1 MFWLLASF
9 VMIFQLPTPSSSL
22 FCIKHNQQLNLS
34 LSDAINTTNHSINL
48 YPSLLCTTFLKID
61 YVSNNGSVTFDSYNF
76 TDVLNGKNVIKHHMI
91 IGLNDN
97 TVQREFQV
105 FSFKNNSYTDDIQKI
120 YEKSKYSK

>member
-9 VMIFQLPTPSSSL
+9 VMIFQLPTTSSSL

-34 LSDAINTTNHSINL
+34 SSDAINTTNCSINP

-61 YVSNNGSVTFDSYNF
+61 CVLRNGSVTFDSYNF
-76 TDVLNGKNVIKHHMI
+76 TDVLNGKNVIKHNMI